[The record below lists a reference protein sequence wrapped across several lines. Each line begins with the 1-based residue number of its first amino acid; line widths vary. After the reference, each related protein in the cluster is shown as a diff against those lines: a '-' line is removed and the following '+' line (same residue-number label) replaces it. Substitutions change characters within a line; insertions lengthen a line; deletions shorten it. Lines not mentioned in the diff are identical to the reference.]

1 MIRIQNIYYMLSYA
15 FQILKEQGYTK
26 CSAEE
31 FENTADLFAAILVKG
46 ISVQIKRDLGKEYIS
61 VTEPLYSLRGKIDIS
76 ESIKTQVIM
85 KRQLVCSYD
94 DFSVDSYLNRIL
106 KATVKLLVCY
116 DISKQKKKELR
127 KLMLYFKDVSTID
140 PFNIDWNIRFNRNN
154 QTYQMLISICYL
166 IIKGLLQP
174 DSQGNMRMQKFLD
187 EQRMCRLFEK
197 FILEYYRREFP
208 NLQVS
213 ASQIQWQLDDGISTL
228 LPIMQSDIMLYDGLK
243 MLIIDAKYYSHKMQD
258 QYDSR
263 TLHSHNLYQIFT
275 YVKNQDVGNTGNV
288 AGMLLYAKTDEDI
301 TPDCDFKMSGN
312 NISVKTLDLNID
324 FNNIAA
330 QLNGIAELYFGTVV
344 KKEA

>member
-1 MIRIQNIYYMLSYA
+1 VIRIQNIYYMLSYA

-26 CSAEE
+26 CSTEE
-31 FENTADLFAAILVKG
+31 FENTADLLSTILVKG
-46 ISVQIKRDLGKEYIS
+46 ISVQVKRGLGKEYIS

-76 ESIKTQVIM
+76 ESIKTQAIM

-94 DFSVDSYLNRIL
+94 DFSVDSYLNQII
-106 KATVKLLVCY
+106 KSTVKLLVHY

-127 KLMLYFKDVSTID
+127 NLMLYFKDVSDID

-154 QTYQMLISICYL
+154 QTYQMLISVCYL
-166 IIKGLLQP
+166 IIKGLLQT

-187 EQRMCRLFEK
+187 EQRMCRLYEK
-197 FILEYYRREFP
+197 FILEYYKREFP

-228 LPIMQSDIMLYDGLK
+228 LPIMQSDIMLFDGLK
-243 MLIIDAKYYSHKMQD
+243 MLILDAKYYSHTMQV

-263 TLHSHNLYQIFT
+263 AIHSNNLYQIFT

-288 AGMLLYAKTDEDI
+288 AGMLLYAKTDDDI

-312 NISVKTLDLNID
+312 KISVKTLDLNND

-330 QLNGIAELYFGTVV
+330 QLNRIAESYFGAVI
-344 KKEA
+344 KREA